1 MSIKAVAQHTGL
13 HWETVKNI
21 EKKWLKKKYKRIRLK
36 DVRYLGIDEV
46 YLGKTLDYITIVR
59 DLISGAVL
67 FVGKG
72 KGGEALKKFRSR
84 LKRKAKQIKAVS
96 MDMSNAYAAWV
107 KEVLPDADIIYDHF
121 HLIKLMNDRMNN
133 LRRSTMNK
141 LEEAQKK
148 ELKGKRMLLLRNI
161 RVSDL

>member
-107 KEVLPDADIIYDHF
+107 KEVLPE
-121 HLIKLMNDRMNN
+121 HL
-133 LRRSTMNK
+133 TCTV
-141 LEEAQKK
+141 A
-148 ELKGKRMLLLRNI
+148 
-161 RVSDL
+161 